1 MSKREREGGGGG
13 GGVEEDGDL
22 CGAKSIVTGRE
33 RERGKDLHTSGGKDM
48 G

>member
-13 GGVEEDGDL
+13 GGVEKDGDL
-22 CGAKSIVTGRE
+22 CGAKSTVTG
-33 RERGKDLHTSGGKDM
+33 GGDLHTSEGKDM